1 MENLSEIKD
10 TIKKLLSNITKSVNK
25 KWTNE
30 LIKRKKE
37 ELKTLESEWYLVY
50 DKLEKTQD
58 INEQIN
64 LINLHIREIV
74 NILNKKESENLLH
87 DNDSEFIETKDKN
100 EEISGKNTELSLNN
114 NPANVEMSLTVHTT
128 ISFKDVE
135 YALETF
141 DGTTNQDVLV
151 WIRSFERFALSSKW
165 DEVQKYLFAR
175 RLLRKAAKFAVEAN
189 DNLGT

>member
-1 MENLSEIKD
+1 
-10 TIKKLLSNITKSVNK
+10 
-25 KWTNE
+25 
-30 LIKRKKE
+30 
-37 ELKTLESEWYLVY
+37 
-50 DKLEKTQD
+50 
-58 INEQIN
+58 
-64 LINLHIREIV
+64 
-74 NILNKKESENLLH
+74 
-87 DNDSEFIETKDKN
+87 
-100 EEISGKNTELSLNN
+100 
-114 NPANVEMSLTVHTT
+114 MSLTVHTT

-189 DNLGT
+189 DNLGTWTELSEYLKLRFSRKLTDKELHAKLGAENK